1 MAGVDKCEDDKK
13 EGTLTN
19 LMETMK
25 YQYTSPYDMP
35 LSASGTVDEFQPIFS
50 WPSGFTDHKV
60 ALDGSTESTR
70 SENMLPDP
78 APDVN
83 EIVTKVNL
91 DDWSR
96 TIELR
101 PLPPFTGYTANLK
114 INGIPGRH
122 YHTISQSVPEGE
134 SSYCDNNIVSSS
146 TCNIGSDS
154 GDEMTRLNFEC
165 IPNES
170 PIQYEVF
177 SQKCEYET
185 TSIDYLVED
194 LMGADMADTT
204 VPNVNNNNN
213 SVSNNNII
221 GNSNNIECGNRNES
235 DEWMDLGEI
244 WGPSDAQKMS
254 PLNQDGMQDL
264 LELSAA
270 NNYTK
275 PQDNPDYGASK
286 VQSMSSGP
294 TLQNLPTHDSMPLLQ
309 YRLQNGP
316 PIKQESPTSS
326 NYNNLIPALSPPSTC
341 GSTTDNMM
349 QFLPHYP
356 VQIMRNNSRKR
367 SPDLMGHN
375 LPHTSS
381 SSPTKRPRARAQKKP
396 QPQPNNPVFSNE
408 QALGL
413 GKEKQMHY
421 CNICNRGFL
430 NKSNIKVHLR
440 THTGEKP
447 FSCETC
453 SKAFRQKAH
462 LLKHQQIHKRLGRD

>member
-1 MAGVDKCEDDKK
+1 
-13 EGTLTN
+13 
-19 LMETMK
+19 
-25 YQYTSPYDMP
+25 MP
-35 LSASGTVDEFQPIFS
+35 LSASGTVDEFQPIFT
-50 WPSGFTDHKV
+50 WPSGFTDPKV
-60 ALDGSTESTR
+60 ELDGATESTR

-96 TIELR
+96 TIELK
-101 PLPPFTGYTANLK
+101 PLPPFTGYTANLR

-134 SSYCDNNIVSSS
+134 ASYCDNNIVSSS

-154 GDEMTRLNFEC
+154 GDEMSRLNFEC

-177 SQKCEYET
+177 NQKCEYET

-194 LMGADMADTT
+194 LIGADMADTT

-213 SVSNNNII
+213 NVSNNNII
-221 GNSNNIECGNRNES
+221 SNSSNIECGTRNES
-235 DEWMDLGEI
+235 DDSWMDLSDL
-244 WGPSDAQKMS
+244 WGSSGAQKMS

-264 LELSAA
+264 LELSAPS
-270 NNYTK
+270 NYSK
-275 PQDNPDYGASK
+275 PQE
-286 VQSMSSGP
+286 P
-294 TLQNLPTHDSMPLLQ
+294 TLPNLPTHDTMPLLQ

-326 NYNNLIPALSPPSTC
+326 NYNNLALSPPSTC
-341 GSTTDNMM
+341 GSTTDNLLLSVNG
-349 QFLPHYP
+349 QFMSNYP
-356 VQIMRNNSRKR
+356 VQIMRNNNRKC

-381 SSPTKRPRARAQKKP
+381 STTKRPRARAQKKP
-396 QPQPNNPVFSNE
+396 QPQQNNPVFSNE

-413 GKEKQMHY
+413 GKEKQMHH
-421 CNICNRGFL
+421 CDVCHRGFL

-447 FSCETC
+447 FSCQTC